1 MCMCVNVAMYINSI
15 QFTEL
20 FKSGF
25 VATNEAKT
33 LRRTLNIFFF
43 LKSSNEAKTLRRSLN
58 IFFFLKS
65 SLPKL

>member
-1 MCMCVNVAMYINSI
+1 MCKYVNVVMYINSI
-15 QFTEL
+15 KFTEL

-33 LRRTLNIFFF
+33 LRRTLNIY
-43 LKSSNEAKTLRRSLN
+43 
-58 IFFFLKS
+58 FFLKS

>member
-1 MCMCVNVAMYINSI
+1 MCMYVNVAMYINSI
-15 QFTEL
+15 KFTEL

-43 LKSSNEAKTLRRSLN
+43 LKSS
-58 IFFFLKS
+58 
-65 SLPKL
+65 LPKL